1 MSTQALASIFAV
13 VSAFATA
20 TPYAFAAPTVGPAHP
35 PVTANDPPTVNPCL
49 VAAPDREA
57 TLTAGNASAMVSSSG
72 LAYGSSFRDCKRFVA
87 KLHVPADARG
97 PQSGLGGSTPYYKL
111 HADLVNSP
119 NQQTC
124 AQTVLTM
131 DAYLQTAGTTKF
143 VLKTRSK
150 YVGVWEDGFVPRCRL
165 SLVEGTAQQREP
177 NRSGAETWRIVM
189 DAKRGTTVLAV
200 TASVAFDAVPY

>member
-1 MSTQALASIFAV
+1 MSAQALASIVALASALTTGAPFAV
-13 VSAFATA
+13 V
-20 TPYAFAAPTVGPAHP
+20 APTVGPAHP
-35 PVTANDPPTVNPCL
+35 PVTANDPPKVNPCL
-49 VAAPDREA
+49 IAGPDREA
-57 TLTAGNASAMVSSSG
+57 TLTAGNASATVSSAG
-72 LAYGSSFRDCKRFVA
+72 IAYGSSFRDCKRFVA

-131 DAYLQTAGTTKF
+131 DAYLQSAGTTAF

-150 YVGVWEDGFVPRCRL
+150 YVGVWEHGFVPRCRL
-165 SLVEGTAQQREP
+165 TLVEGTAQQREP
-177 NRSGAETWRIVM
+177 NRSGAETWRVVI
-189 DAKRGTTVLAV
+189 DAKRGNTVLGV
-200 TASVAFDAVPY
+200 TASLAFDAVPY